1 MQTLEFSLLVLE
13 HLALYLPVWLVCAVI
28 YRLLF
33 WRTVNSIFDPLYISV
48 IFINSIC
55 TANVI
60 FLSILGNIR
69 QYYTLSY
76 LCSEAALLAGI
87 LLLSRPQKVLL
98 QPEPRPEFVRRLGV
112 GMIVTI
118 VLVIFANL
126 IVYVER
132 GIPLLMPIR
141 ADASGG
147 GTGFGFMTRLSQT
160 AMSLFVL
167 MYYAK
172 MKMTGV
178 RNSLAERS
186 MFFITVLV
194 GLLSGYKAFF
204 IFFFFAYL
212 VFRGYAPR
220 SSFKRDLQI
229 VSIGTVLMICIFGI
243 VQETS
248 DIGLAFAGLMTR
260 LLASGDIYYMVYVD
274 DTLKSLP
281 TQNFFFQLSGQ
292 ILASLR
298 IIDWSQAPLNYG
310 YVVNE
315 VVNFSDQ
322 NLGPT
327 FRYNVLWQLLT
338 GSPELTVLLSFIL
351 GLIIGGL
358 NRILNG
364 FKEPG
369 FRFILLALF
378 YYKSFLLLLGPD
390 QAINDIFLTVVIL
403 VPILFVIFLPTS
415 CFKRSLKVS
424 TLSLNK
430 SL

>member
-1 MQTLEFSLLVLE
+1 MQTLEFSLLVLKN
-13 HLALYLPVWLVCAVI
+13 LTLYLPVWIACIII

-33 WRTVNSIFDPLYISV
+33 WRTVNSIFDPLYFSV
-48 IFINSIC
+48 IFTNSIC
-55 TANVI
+55 TANVV
-60 FLSILGNIR
+60 FLSILGDIR
-69 QYYTLSY
+69 QYYLLSY
-76 LCSEAALLAGI
+76 LFSEAAMLTGI
-87 LLLSRPQKVLL
+87 LLLSKPQKFLL
-98 QPEPRPEFVRRLGV
+98 QPEPRPDFVRRLGV
-112 GMIVTI
+112 GMVVTI
-118 VLVIFANL
+118 VLVIFANFT
-126 IVYVER
+126 VYLER

-186 MFFITVLV
+186 MFIITIVV
-194 GLLSGYKAFF
+194 GFLSGYKAFF
-204 IFFFFAYL
+204 IFFFFAYI
-212 VFRGYAPR
+212 VFRGFAPR
-220 SSFKRDLQI
+220 SSFKRDLRI
-229 VSIGTVLMICIFGI
+229 MIIGTILMIFIFGL
-243 VQETS
+243 VQETT
-248 DIGLAFAGLMTR
+248 DIGLAFAGLMSR

-292 ILASLR
+292 ILASFR

-327 FRYNVLWQLLT
+327 FRYNILWQLLT
-338 GSPELTVLLSFIL
+338 DSPSLTVCLSFVV

-358 NRILNG
+358 NRILNS

-369 FRFILLALF
+369 FRFILIALF

-390 QAINDIFLTVVIL
+390 QAINDIFLTVAIL

-415 CFKRSLKVS
+415 VFYRSSKIR